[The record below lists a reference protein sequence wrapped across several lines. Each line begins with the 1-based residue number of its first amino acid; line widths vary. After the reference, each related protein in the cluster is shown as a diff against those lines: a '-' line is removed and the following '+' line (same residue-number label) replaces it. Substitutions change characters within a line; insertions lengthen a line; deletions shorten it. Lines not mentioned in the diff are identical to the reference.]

1 MLRYAATPK
10 DRDQCAR
17 HLRAADVSPFREVV
31 RPDVVGNVATVLA
44 LFR

>member
-1 MLRYAATPK
+1 MLRYVATPK

-17 HLRAADVSPFREVV
+17 RLGAADVSPFRDAV
-31 RPDVVGNVATVLA
+31 RPDVAGNVATVLA